1 MSVVIDHMYLCGFVC
16 LDVVAGA
23 NKVEGTASWCVGTNE
38 TLASN
43 MTFTQLKVKQGHF
56 ETAILILYNFSS
68 FLQLKVFRSIT
79 LKYLYDS
86 NADYSDGAVQGSIF

>member
-1 MSVVIDHMYLCGFVC
+1 MYLCGFVC

-23 NKVEGTASWCVGTNE
+23 NKVEGRE

-43 MTFTQLKVKQGHF
+43 MTFTRLKVKQGHF
-56 ETAILILYNFSS
+56 ETAILILHNFSS
-68 FLQLKVFRSIT
+68 FLRLKVFRSIT

-86 NADYSDGAVQGSIF
+86 NADYSAGSAQS

>member
-1 MSVVIDHMYLCGFVC
+1 MYLCGFVC

-23 NKVEGTASWCVGTNE
+23 NKVEGTASCMGTNE

-43 MTFTQLKVKQGHF
+43 MTFTRLKVKQGHF
-56 ETAILILYNFSS
+56 ETAILILHNFSS
-68 FLQLKVFRSIT
+68 FLRLKVFRSIT

-86 NADYSDGAVQGSIF
+86 NADYSAGSAQS